1 LIVSGAAV
9 AFTLTSAPPLN
20 VSVKSVHTTG
30 QLATVERIVVGVHNN
45 TSKSVSPSFTVE
57 SGGVVTA
64 FWPTEGKKAPV
75 GPHQTKKY
83 TIISPNFGAQPA
95 ISGGFAVDAF
105 SSRPD
110 AASVSDTFLPSTWHV
125 ALEPDQFAKPVP
137 IGQKVVVRAELLN
150 RLNQHVRVSGVPIYL
165 GQIIYGQ
172 HGLIYSEA
180 VVNGAP
186 SGQTPVPADTDTS
199 GEATFVISGTHSATD
214 PVYFEANLVNFTQFY
229 PYGYSQIVLIRF
241 GNSP

>member
-1 LIVSGAAV
+1 MAYRSTTIAV
-9 AFTLTSAPPLN
+9 GT
-20 VSVKSVHTTG
+20 
-30 QLATVERIVVGVHNN
+30 
-45 TSKSVSPSFTVE
+45 PS
-57 SGGVVTA
+57 
-64 FWPTEGKKAPV
+64 
-75 GPHQTKKY
+75 HQAY

-105 SSRPD
+105 TSKPD

-137 IGQKVVVRAELLN
+137 IGHQVVIHAELLN
-150 RLNQHVRVSGVPIYL
+150 RLNQPVRVSGIPIYL

-186 SGQTPVPADTDTS
+186 SGQTPVPADTNAS
-199 GEATFVISGTHSATD
+199 GLATFVISGTHAATD